1 MLIETTSRIRTRSN
15 LADKRFLLHFNWQMQ
30 QAFRSSNGLVDPR
43 PLSRDPGIADVTSP
57 LRIVFTNGKIG
68 PALAVLLAATVCAA
82 AEMRTWNLNSGSTLE
97 AEIVAFPDQ
106 ESVTVKRSDGKV
118 FTLSAAYLV
127 PTDRAYLNA
136 ERAKQWKEVSVDK
149 VLGPVASRYK
159 KCAVSGSGVPGLIL
173 VAMLPARAEAV
184 MNNRQQQEAQIA
196 DLDGRIQEDSTASHS
211 ANTAAKYGNRA
222 YRRANKLQ
230 ASLANQDAAQAKI
243 SLAKLKADYAEYV
256 KKTKDATTELMKKTG
271 VSYEGIPIWEC
282 QSSQKR

>member
-1 MLIETTSRIRTRSN
+1 MRYPSRSSKALVDHRPLPQGPRLPDVATALHIVFANIRT
-15 LADKRFLLHFNWQMQ
+15 
-30 QAFRSSNGLVDPR
+30 
-43 PLSRDPGIADVTSP
+43 
-57 LRIVFTNGKIG
+57 G

-118 FTLSAAYLV
+118 FTLPGAYLV
-127 PTDRAYLNA
+127 PADRAYLNA
-136 ERAKQWKEVSVDK
+136 ERVKQWKEVSVDK

-173 VAMLPARAEAV
+173 VAMLPAQAEAV
-184 MNNRQQQEAQIA
+184 LNNRQQQEAQIA
-196 DLDGRIQEDSTASHS
+196 DLDGRVQEDSTASHS

-230 ASLANQDAAQAKI
+230 ASLANQDSAQAKI

-256 KKTKDATTELMKKTG
+256 KKTKDATTVLMKKTG